1 MLLHSHRKA
10 SQTYQ
15 FVDSSHRHS
24 LASYLITGRIKMAF
38 LVFTG
43 TYMRTI
49 MWPTV
54 WRTALSQLYLC
65 IWDGCSKI
73 IHLQGKNQTS
83 YFITEVTIIFC
94 WFFWWLPLFFS
105 CLYILS
111 PLPWCVVWWCLSCLL
126 PRVLP
131 PLELHTMYMFRPL
144 ACVTFSMPWWAAAGP
159 GKECISK
166 DFQWACYSW

>member
-1 MLLHSHRKA
+1 MLLYSHRKA

-65 IWDGCSKI
+65 IWDGCWKI
-73 IHLQGKNQTS
+73 IHLQGKNQRS
-83 YFITEVTIIFC
+83 HFITEVTIIFC
-94 WFFWWLPLFFS
+94 WFFGWLFATFFFHA
-105 CLYILS
+105 CTY
-111 PLPWCVVWWCLSCLL
+111 CLL
-126 PRVLP
+126 SLGVSYDDALAVCCP
-131 PLELHTMYMFRPL
+131 MFCHLWSHIHAHIQALGMCSIFHAMVGYCRSREGMHRQGFPVGL
-144 ACVTFSMPWWAAAGP
+144 L
-159 GKECISK
+159 
-166 DFQWACYSW
+166 